1 MDAIS
6 NALIFFFYG
15 LAAVGIATLCGTIVV
30 RLMSFANPR
39 LKDVNGLIYFIYCY
53 ATGLIVLPTI
63 YAAYYTNG
71 ITVLWL
77 ALFLMLAF
85 LFFYRS
91 PVKLFVPINKYV
103 ISGLFVGFT
112 VINVFFFLCRFDF
125 HNNLPRPFNYDY
137 GHYVQLFYSMQ
148 WNGVE
153 SSDAL
158 LSKFSPS
165 LVSIP
170 YHYYDIWAAG
180 LWSWP
185 GISPLLGYIMFNPI
199 LFLFGIYAIVYFVAI
214 SQTSWW
220 QAILVVLLIIG
231 LSSQTGALLELIG
244 IKNKFTA
251 YFQELDV
258 RSMTLASPKLIP
270 LRFFLFL
277 AFLLFFT
284 RSYVSAL
291 ILLSIV
297 GVLDISNMAT
307 SFTALLFIF
316 AVVCR
321 KKFMKWRI
329 EFLTVSAILLLLCLF
344 YYFSFLSSKSIDS
357 HLVANGVASP
367 NLIKIF
373 VFLIKVFIY
382 PQLAHAS
389 LFLVIIMFSFEEL
402 RKNLYAYLLVAC
414 VLFFGG
420 AVYTLLDTLLFFEDA
435 GQFHANNYGLVTVF
449 ISLVLVVRVRK
460 TVMVILAFLTINN
473 IKSIVE
479 KIQPNNYRYSK
490 DFIIQV
496 RSELSLSDFGGILS
510 TMVPSNQGYD
520 YKINSLKIFIYPYGI
535 FTEHTGYFFYY
546 LPQYKFHIPLYD
558 LHVPID
564 STNAREL
571 AIQRQ
576 FLFLNYYLN
585 LKKTEPDVSERD
597 AQIRFMKE
605 RGIDWIYV
613 HHTYDWPEEWDVYV
627 RKKIVDPNTGD
638 MMVYLKPWNQMSFRK
653 PEIYEIIR

>member
-1 MDAIS
+1 
-6 NALIFFFYG
+6 
-15 LAAVGIATLCGTIVV
+15 
-30 RLMSFANPR
+30 
-39 LKDVNGLIYFIYCY
+39 
-53 ATGLIVLPTI
+53 
-63 YAAYYTNG
+63 
-71 ITVLWL
+71 
-77 ALFLMLAF
+77 
-85 LFFYRS
+85 
-91 PVKLFVPINKYV
+91 
-103 ISGLFVGFT
+103 
-112 VINVFFFLCRFDF
+112 
-125 HNNLPRPFNYDY
+125 
-137 GHYVQLFYSMQ
+137 
-148 WNGVE
+148 
-153 SSDAL
+153 
-158 LSKFSPS
+158 
-165 LVSIP
+165 
-170 YHYYDIWAAG
+170 
-180 LWSWP
+180 
-185 GISPLLGYIMFNPI
+185 
-199 LFLFGIYAIVYFVAI
+199 
-214 SQTSWW
+214 
-220 QAILVVLLIIG
+220 
-231 LSSQTGALLELIG
+231 
-244 IKNKFTA
+244 
-251 YFQELDV
+251 
-258 RSMTLASPKLIP
+258 
-270 LRFFLFL
+270 
-277 AFLLFFT
+277 
-284 RSYVSAL
+284 
-291 ILLSIV
+291 
-297 GVLDISNMAT
+297 
-307 SFTALLFIF
+307 
-316 AVVCR
+316 
-321 KKFMKWRI
+321 
-329 EFLTVSAILLLLCLF
+329 
-344 YYFSFLSSKSIDS
+344 
-357 HLVANGVASP
+357 
-367 NLIKIF
+367 
-373 VFLIKVFIY
+373 
-382 PQLAHAS
+382 
-389 LFLVIIMFSFEEL
+389 MFSFEEL

-520 YKINSLKIFIYPYGI
+520 HNINSLKIFIYPYGT
-535 FTEHTGYFFYY
+535 FTEHTEYFFYY

-638 MMVYLKPWNQMSFRK
+638 MMVYLKPWTPVHAPN
-653 PEIYEIIR
+653 